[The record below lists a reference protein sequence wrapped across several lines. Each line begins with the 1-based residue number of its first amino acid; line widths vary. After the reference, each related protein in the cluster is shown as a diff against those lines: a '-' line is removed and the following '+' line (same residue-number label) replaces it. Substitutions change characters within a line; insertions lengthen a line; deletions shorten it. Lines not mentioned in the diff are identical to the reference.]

1 MQPQNVSSERP
12 PRRSRAESKEA
23 TKQALLHAG
32 LIELVEHGLDA
43 PSLDA
48 ICARAGYTR
57 GAFYVHFKDRE
68 DFFVAVMDWALSGIL
83 AAVLGQNGAETDLR
97 SAVSRFAGYVVHREW
112 PVVGKYPIATHR
124 LSEAICRSE
133 QLKARWAE
141 VFRKITESMAKLI
154 TEAQAKGEVKKNL
167 DPLRAAESMF
177 TMGIGAMHL
186 QDTGVVFPQAQMT
199 AAVMALLDA

>member
-1 MQPQNVSSERP
+1 MHESTARA

-23 TKQALLHAG
+23 TRQALLQAG
-32 LIELVEHGLDA
+32 LAELVEHGLDV

-83 AAVLGQNGAETDLR
+83 LGVMGANGQTDLH
-97 SAVSRFAGYVVHREW
+97 SAVARFSHYMTHREW
-112 PVVGKYPIATHR
+112 PVVGKYPLASHR
-124 LSEAICRSE
+124 LIEAISRSE

-141 VFRKITESMAKLI
+141 VFRKIVEGMAALVAR
-154 TEAQAKGEVKKNL
+154 AQQKGEARASL
-167 DPLRAAESMF
+167 DPELAAEAIV
-177 TMGIGAMHL
+177 TMGLGAMNL
-186 QDTGVVFPQAQMT
+186 QDTSVTFAEERMVT
-199 AAVMALLDA
+199 SVMALLTD